1 MEESITGPIS
11 YIIQDDQGYST
22 LHYPKDNQESISL
35 NAIFSYINQLVNN
48 LREKQIDP
56 ISVEIYSGEIY
67 REKLVFQMIF
77 KKSSSEPQSTGS

>member
-1 MEESITGPIS
+1 MEDRITGPIS

-22 LHYPKDNQESISL
+22 LHYPKDNQEPLSL

-48 LREKQIDP
+48 LREKHIDP

-77 KKSSSEPQSTGS
+77 KKSSPDPQSTGS